1 MTTYLTNHGT
11 VVELYPWEIE
21 WTMVVG
27 MRRHHAN
34 LHKQDA
40 KHYDPSRM
48 EDNLTASV
56 KAARCELAVAKA
68 IGHYWSGSYWDSGQ
82 HKDYATVPDV
92 EPNIEVRRTR
102 YTDGQL
108 PVRSSDVA
116 QLRVMVQAHTD
127 DPGIVTVTGFIY
139 AVDGWE
145 IGKPAR
151 YDTVNTRLVSQSE
164 LRPIA
169 MLR

>member
-1 MTTYLTNHGT
+1 MPTYLAEHGT
-11 VVELYPWEIE
+11 VVELHPWEIE
-21 WTMVVG
+21 WAMVVG

-34 LHKQDA
+34 LSKGNA
-40 KHYDPSRM
+40 RHYDESRM

-68 IGHYWSGSYWDSGQ
+68 IGAYWSGSYWDTSQ
-82 HKDYATVPDV
+82 HKDYATLPDV

-102 YTDGQL
+102 YSDGQL

-116 QLRVMVQAHTD
+116 MLRVMVQAHTD

-145 IGKPAR
+145 IGQPAR
-151 YDTVNTRLVSQSE
+151 YDAEGTRLVPQAA
-164 LRPIA
+164 LRPIS